1 MQHDVSA
8 TEFTTVLAL
17 YLQTRALREAWPDGA
32 KRRDGRRIASPDP
45 NTHSEEKTGVTTT
58 SPLKQIQADENP
70 GEPWTGPQ
78 VLVVGQGLVL

>member
-17 YLQTRALREAWPDGA
+17 YLQTRALREAWSDGA
-32 KRRDGRRIASPDP
+32 KRRDGRHIASPDP

-70 GEPWTGPQ
+70 GEPRTGPQ

>member
-17 YLQTRALREAWPDGA
+17 YLQTRALRKAWSDGA
-32 KRRDGRRIASPDP
+32 KRQDGRHTVSPDP
-45 NTHSEEKTGVTTT
+45 NTHSEEKIGVTTK
-58 SPLKQIQADENP
+58 SPLKQIQADKNP

-78 VLVVGQGLVL
+78 VLAVEQELVL

>member
-17 YLQTRALREAWPDGA
+17 YLQTRALRKAWSDGA
-32 KRRDGRRIASPDP
+32 KRRDGRHIAPPDP
-45 NTHSEEKTGVTTT
+45 NTHSEEKIGVTTK

-78 VLVVGQGLVL
+78 VLAVEQELVL